1 MHWIMGLIVGI
12 LGIVFMASTQNRIG
26 DMIGMIIVVLGAALI
41 VKFKKKI

>member
-1 MHWIMGLIVGI
+1 MGLVIGI
-12 LGIVFMASTQNRIG
+12 LGIVFMASTQNQIG